1 MDVQDLKTQLEQLAK
16 QATEE
21 LASISEERALDQW
34 RVRYLGKKSEI
45 TAVSR
50 QMGQLSPEERPL
62 VGAQVNVVK
71 TDLQV
76 AYDNRQSELAQRAM
90 EQRFASERISV
101 TLPGR
106 APVRG
111 AVHPITRTIEAIEDV
126 FLGMGFEIA
135 EGPEVE
141 TDEYNFER
149 LNLPKDHPARDMQD
163 TFYLTE
169 NLLLRTHTSPMQ
181 VRTMERMR
189 PNSPVKVIVP
199 GRVYRRDEDDATHS
213 HAFTQIEGLVVDKG
227 IRMSDLKGVL
237 EQFARAIFGPNQA
250 VRLRPSF
257 FPFTEP
263 SAEVDVV
270 CIHCEGKGCRVC
282 KDTGWIEILGAG
294 MVHPNVL
301 DWAGYDS
308 NIYSG
313 FAFGMGPER
322 IAMLK
327 YGVDDIRLLY
337 QNDLRLLAQFRRSIG

>member
-1 MDVQDLKTQLEQLAK
+1 MNVQEIEQ
-16 QATEE
+16 E
-21 LASISEERALDQW
+21 LAHLREGAVEALRAASDVKALEEW
-34 RVRYLGKKSEI
+34 RIEFLGKKSRL
-45 TAVSR
+45 TQVSR
-50 QMGQLSPEERPL
+50 QMGGLSASDRPIVGSLLNQLR
-62 VGAQVNVVK
+62 GQ
-71 TDLQV
+71 LQE
-76 AYDNRQSELAQRAM
+76 AFDTRHTELEKAALSARFEA
-90 EQRFASERISV
+90 EQIDV

-106 APVRG
+106 KAKRG
-111 AVHPITRTIEAIEDV
+111 AMHPITRVIEEIEDV

-135 EGPEVE
+135 EGPEIE

-163 TFYLTE
+163 TFYLTDT
-169 NLLLRTHTSPMQ
+169 LLLRTHTSPMQ
-181 VRTMERMR
+181 VRTMERMC
-189 PNSPVKVIVP
+189 PEVPVKVIVP

-213 HAFTQIEGLVVDKG
+213 HAFNQIEGLVVDKG

-237 EQFARAIFGPNQA
+237 EQFAKAIFGPNQA

-263 SAEVDVV
+263 SAEVDVLCV
-270 CIHCEGKGCRVC
+270 NCGGDGCRVC

-308 NIYSG
+308 KVYSG

-327 YGVDDIRLLY
+327 YGIEDIRQLY
-337 QNDLRLLAQFRRSIG
+337 QNDLRLLSQFARTLV